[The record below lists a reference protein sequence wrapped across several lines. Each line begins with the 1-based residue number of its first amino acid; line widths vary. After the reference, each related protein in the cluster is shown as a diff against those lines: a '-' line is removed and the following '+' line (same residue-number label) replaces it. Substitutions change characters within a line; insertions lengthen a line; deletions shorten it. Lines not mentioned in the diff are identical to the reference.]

1 MTNQT
6 QTTPTHPHEMF
17 PGMKDPRRALGES
30 LAFCEGY
37 IHQYWCSESHRRQ
50 FDARAL
56 EVIEALR
63 RRGWRLERV
72 P

>member
-1 MTNQT
+1 MA
-6 QTTPTHPHEMF
+6 TTTHPHEMF

-37 IHQYWCSESHRRQ
+37 IHQYWCSDSHRRQ

-63 RRGWRLERV
+63 RRGWKLERV